1 MPDTVKSMDLEQRLL
16 HEQVSILLNHLP
28 GMAVGTAALA
38 SGVAWLLIL
47 QGLPTIQVLGWLAG
61 MALYSVLRLVLLLG
75 RRRYPPAGANLRQ
88 WALALTV
95 ASGGAGAMWG
105 AIPWLFFTHDDLYAQ
120 AVIAIA
126 LCGIL
131 ASATQSIGAYWPAH
145 LAFAIPCA
153 LPFSIHCLIE
163 GGSAAITLGVL
174 SLLFLAFSAS
184 FARSIPL
191 SLRQSIALRMENEAL
206 VESLTRAKEHAEAA
220 DRRKT
225 RFLAAAS
232 HDLRQPIHAMGLF
245 VPALQRLVRHARPS
259 PHALTDIA
267 DRMHSVLESMG
278 QLLHVLMEISR
289 LDSGVVT
296 VRRSPC
302 AVNPVL
308 QQVGEVLR
316 EQAKAKGLRLRLV
329 ETPLWVRADP
339 AVLHTVML
347 NLVTNAVRY
356 CKHGGVLVGA
366 RRRGGEVEIQV
377 WDTGIGIPEQ
387 DLPRVFDEFYQARN
401 AHRASAQTRG
411 FGLGLSI
418 VQRSAELLDAR
429 LDVHSR
435 LGRGSVFSVFLQR
448 CEAQADAPGVRK
460 TPAPTAS
467 GQVVLVLDNDEQV
480 VRALTHL
487 LTGVG
492 HTVLGAQAM
501 REALVLAWNNSASIS
516 LIVADYHLSETF
528 DGLQAIAR
536 LRGILERDVPALII
550 TGDASVHLT
559 DEDGDQDIVLLNK
572 PVDPRA
578 LLRWMNEATPTPATI
593 D

>member
-1 MPDTVKSMDLEQRLL
+1 MSNTVTSMDLEQRLL
-16 HEQVSILLNHLP
+16 HEQVNILLNHLP
-28 GMAVGTAALA
+28 SMVVGTLVLA
-38 SGVAWLLIL
+38 SGAAWLLIL
-47 QGLPTIQVLGWLAG
+47 QDLPQTTVQGWLAG
-61 MALYSVLRLVLLLG
+61 MALYSILRLTLLLG
-75 RRRYPPAGANLRQ
+75 RRRYPPSDTNLRR
-88 WALALTV
+88 WALALTA
-95 ASGGAGAMWG
+95 ASCGAGAMWG
-105 AIPWLFFTHDDLYAQ
+105 SITLLFFTPDDLYTQ
-120 AVIAIA
+120 AVIAIV

-145 LAFAIPCA
+145 LAFSIPCS

-163 GGSAAITLGVL
+163 GGSALTTLG
-174 SLLFLAFSAS
+174 LLTLLLLVFSAS

-206 VESLTRAKEHAEAA
+206 VESLTRAKEHAETS

-259 PHALTDIA
+259 PHALADIA

-289 LDSGVVT
+289 LDSGVVK
-296 VRRSPC
+296 VRRAPC
-302 AVNPVL
+302 EVNPVL
-308 QQVGEVLR
+308 QQVCEVLR
-316 EQAKAKGLRLRLV
+316 EQATAKGLRLRLV
-329 ETPLWVRADP
+329 ETSLWVRADR
-339 AVLHTVML
+339 AVLHTVVL
-347 NLVTNAVRY
+347 NLVANAVRY
-356 CKHGGVLVGA
+356 CEHGGVLVGA

-401 AHRASAQTRG
+401 AHRTSAQSRG

-429 LDVHSR
+429 LKVNSR
-435 LGRGSVFSVFLQR
+435 LARGSVFSLFLLR
-448 CEAQADAPGVRK
+448 CEPETDAPSPRR
-460 TPAPTAS
+460 TPAPAAS
-467 GQVVLVLDNDEQV
+467 GQVILVLDNDEQV

-487 LTGVG
+487 LTGLG
-492 HTVLGAQAM
+492 HTVLGAQAI
-501 REALVLAWNNSASIS
+501 REALVLAWNNCASIS

-528 DGLQAIAR
+528 DGIQAISR
-536 LRGILERDVPALII
+536 LRGILEHKVPALVI
-550 TGDASVHLT
+550 TGDASVQLAN
-559 DEDGDQDIVLLNK
+559 DDVNQDITLLNK

-578 LLRWMNEATPTPATI
+578 LQRWMNEAAPSVAAI

>member
-1 MPDTVKSMDLEQRLL
+1 MT
-16 HEQVSILLNHLP
+16 
-28 GMAVGTAALA
+28 
-38 SGVAWLLIL
+38 
-47 QGLPTIQVLGWLAG
+47 VLGL
-61 MALYSVLRLVLLLG
+61 
-75 RRRYPPAGANLRQ
+75 
-88 WALALTV
+88 
-95 ASGGAGAMWG
+95 
-105 AIPWLFFTHDDLYAQ
+105 
-120 AVIAIA
+120 
-126 LCGIL
+126 
-131 ASATQSIGAYWPAH
+131 
-145 LAFAIPCA
+145 
-153 LPFSIHCLIE
+153 
-163 GGSAAITLGVL
+163 L
-174 SLLFLAFSAS
+174 SLLFLVFTAS

-191 SLRQSIALRMENEAL
+191 ALRQSIQLRMENETL
-206 VESLTRAKEHAEAA
+206 VERLTWAKEQAEASE
-220 DRRKT
+220 RRKT

-296 VRRSPC
+296 VRRAPC

-308 QQVGEVLR
+308 QQVCEVLR
-316 EQAKAKGLRLRLV
+316 EQAKAKGLQLRLV

-347 NLVTNAVRY
+347 NLVANAVRY
-356 CKHGGVLVGA
+356 CERGGVLLGA
-366 RRRGGEVEIQV
+366 RQRGGEVEIQV
-377 WDTGIGIPEQ
+377 WDTGIGIPVE
-387 DLPRVFDEFYQARN
+387 DLPRVFDEFYQASN
-401 AHRASAQTRG
+401 AHRASAQSRG

-418 VQRSAELLDAR
+418 VHRSAELLEAR

-435 LGRGSVFSVFLQR
+435 LGRGSVFSVFLPR
-448 CEAQADAPGVRK
+448 CEPETGAPTPRK
-460 TPAPTAS
+460 TPASATT

-487 LTGVG
+487 LTALG

-501 REALVLAWNNSASIS
+501 REALVLAWNNSAAIS

-528 DGLQAIAR
+528 DGLQAVAR

-550 TGDASVHLT
+550 TGDARVQLT
-559 DEDGDQDIVLLNK
+559 DEDVRQNITLLNK

-578 LLRWMNEATPTPATI
+578 LQRWMSEAAPTAAAI